1 MRLHSTLG
9 LSFVTRDPLS
19 EVHCSPDVSMGGLSA
34 SSPHNVQPKK
44 KKKPKPEPLE
54 VSPVEAAPAEAA
66 AAAPA
71 AEDKGT
77 LNGFHANGSV
87 LDGDS
92 LDSLSEQLDTA
103 SLDADAEL
111 DSEPATSETPGEGRS
126 ARLDPVLL
134 RSVRLGAS

>member
-1 MRLHSTLG
+1 MG
-9 LSFVTRDPLS
+9 VLSV
-19 EVHCSPDVSMGGLSA
+19 

-44 KKKPKPEPLE
+44 KKKPKPEPVE
-54 VSPVEAAPAEAA
+54 PAPVEVPPTE
-66 AAAPA
+66 AAPA

-103 SLDADAEL
+103 SLDADVEL
-111 DSEPATSETPGEGRS
+111 DSEPATSETTGEGRAS
-126 ARLDPVLL
+126 CLDTVFY
-134 RSVRLGAS
+134 